1 MAGAGGSAIVPVA
14 WALATIAFVAPL
26 RFTVKVSFPSGVV
39 SVTMGTAMEWVVRPG
54 VKVRVPE
61 VAV

>member
-1 MAGAGGSAIVPVA
+1 M
-14 WALATIAFVAPL
+14 APL
-26 RFTVKVSFPSGVV
+26 RLTVKVSVPSGVV
-39 SVTMGTAMEWVVRPG
+39 SVTMGTAMEWMVRPG